1 MLHELG
7 HVPAAP
13 VSAQL
18 GAARAHAHHGPSSRR
33 PRHGSALCLSG
44 GGFRAALFH
53 LGAVQRLDE
62 LGVLGRLRTIS
73 AVSGGA
79 LVANLLAH
87 PGLAWPDPSGPGGW
101 VGGLSELVVEPL
113 RRLTARNAR
122 TPAML
127 ARLRPGG
134 WGRPD
139 APVRA
144 LTASLLTEIPWWER
158 ICARPGEAVRSSS
171 PATEVGYGVSW
182 VFADARSVWPRG
194 RVGDHRLGSAAEPP
208 GVRIVDAVVASCA
221 HAPWFPAVDVDGT
234 GWGLTGGVADPQEAL
249 EVRHAILRRIQLA
262 DGGVYDN
269 LGLEPVWTDYETV
282 LVSDGGALFRGQPA
296 GSVVGRL
303 WRLLSIAAGGG
314 HTTRL
319 RWLRSAFSAGLLHGA
334 TWSLETP
341 TSVSTVPG
349 HGLPAGVSGAYPDD
363 VVATISRIRTDLDA
377 FTTDEQHVLE
387 RHGYV
392 VADSSLRAYSPGA
405 IVTERPFRQPYS
417 HLAAGDDVHTALARS
432 DRVTALGPGI
442 DVLNRTGWRGT
453 ALSGAE
459 LP

>member
-1 MLHELG
+1 VSVLHELG

-18 GAARAHAHHGPSSRR
+18 EAARAHAHHGPSSRR
-33 PRHGSALCLSG
+33 PRQGSALCLSG

-62 LGVLGRLRTIS
+62 LGVLGGLRTIS

-79 LVANLLAH
+79 LVANLLAD
-87 PGLAWPDPSGPGGW
+87 PRLDWPDPSDPSGPGGR
-101 VGGLSELVVEPL
+101 VGGLSEHVVEPL
-113 RRLTARNAR
+113 RRLTARNVR

-144 LTASLLTEIPWWER
+144 LTEALLSEIPWWEQDLR
-158 ICARPGEAVRSSS
+158 EARRGGPAILTG
-171 PATEVGYGVSW
+171 ATEVGYGVSW

-194 RVGDHRLGSAAEPP
+194 RVGDHRLGYAAPPP

-221 HAPWFPAVDVDGT
+221 HPPWFPAVDVDGT
-234 GWGLTGGVADPQEAL
+234 GWGLTGGTADPQEAP
-249 EVRHAILRRIQLA
+249 EVREAILGRIQLA

-269 LGLEPVWTDYETV
+269 LGLEPVWTDHETV

-334 TWSLETP
+334 TWSLEAP
-341 TSVSTVPG
+341 TAVSKVPG
-349 HGLPAGVSGAYPDD
+349 HGLPAGVGGAYPDD
-363 VVATISRIRTDLDA
+363 VVAAISRIRTDLDA

-392 VADSSLRAYSPGA
+392 VADASLRAYSPGA
-405 IVTERPFRQPYS
+405 IVTEHPFRPPYP
-417 HLAAGDDVHTALARS
+417 HLAAGGDVHRVLARS
-432 DRVTALGPGI
+432 DRVTALG
-442 DVLNRTGWRGT
+442 RH
-453 ALSGAE
+453 
-459 LP
+459 